1 VLRTLLLVAILT
13 SAKARV
19 ALAQADAALPAETV
33 SVGQSLGM
41 LLFLLVA
48 LLIVLSV
55 AARILI
61 ATGVVPMRPETT
73 LHRIVHGLAR
83 VVGKVERKEVRR
95 STSAGG
101 SRGSGGSFGGGGAS
115 GEF

>member
-13 SAKARV
+13 SAKAGV
-19 ALAQADAALPAETV
+19 ALAQAEEAPPVETV
-33 SVGQSLGM
+33 SFGQTFGM

-48 LLIVLSV
+48 ALIVLSL
-55 AARILI
+55 AAKILI
-61 ATGVVPMRPETT
+61 VTGVVPMRPETT
-73 LHRIVHGLAR
+73 LHKIVHGLAR
-83 VVGKVERKEVRR
+83 VVGKVERNEVRR

-101 SRGSGGSFGGGGAS
+101 SRGGGGSFGGGGAS

>member
-1 VLRTLLLVAILT
+1 VLRILLLVAILT
-13 SAKARV
+13 SAKAGV

-33 SVGQSLGM
+33 SFGQTFGM
-41 LLFLLVA
+41 LLFLLVGA
-48 LLIVLSV
+48 LIVLSV
-55 AARILI
+55 VAKILI
-61 ATGVVPMRPETT
+61 VTGVVPMRPETT

-83 VVGKVERKEVRR
+83 VVGRIERKEIRR

-101 SRGSGGSFGGGGAS
+101 GRGSGGSFGSGGAS